1 MAKKFSKKKFLSIW
15 IPCISAAAVLGT
27 ALEIVSANS
36 YLSNVFDIYLGSGEI
51 VKTKAEGTEDWD
63 TEYYKEK
70 LTSSDESKAAG
81 EALTEEISNE
91 GFVLLKNDGTLPVS
105 TTKEIT
111 LLGRGSVDP
120 VYGGSGSGNV
130 DASKAATPRKGLE
143 KAGFSVDSG
152 AYDFYSGLDL
162 SSYPKSTIKMDSY
175 EQSQFFIGEIPTS
188 KFTFQVK
195 KDNVALVIVS
205 RGGGE
210 GGDLSTDLK
219 RDLNTT
225 AAKSLLDSNANAK
238 SEASNY
244 AEGQHQLELSKEEK
258 DLIEFAK
265 TNYSKVVVA
274 INSSNA
280 MELGDLEKDEKVSGI
295 IWCGSAGS
303 TGFNALGSIL
313 AGKVN
318 PSGSLPDIYVDDL
331 TKDPTF
337 VNFSRNGI
345 HAYTGI
351 DSEGEIGQGDSKNY
365 GYTAH
370 FVEYEEGIY
379 VGYKYYETASKEGFI
394 NYDDAVVYP
403 FGYGLSYTTFEKEL
417 TKSEVKGDKVEL
429 EVRVKNT
436 GNVAGKEEVQ
446 IYFTAP
452 YTDGGIEKASTNLI
466 DFGKTKELKSGEEVY
481 LTFSI
486 NIEDMAS
493 YDYKVN
499 KAYVLD
505 KGTYTIEV
513 KENSHEVTKFN
524 GEEQSFSFKL
534 DEKIYKDG
542 RSSDKSF
549 SGNQFD
555 DVNAKFSDTPTTGKA
570 TNMSRSDFASTYPST
585 PTEADADPKTA
596 LGTYGTIEE
605 LLKPYSNKNN
615 EEDTQPTIGAS
626 NGIQAADL
634 RGLSYDDS
642 TWDLLLDQ
650 LTEEDYTN
658 SGTYLN
664 TAAYNTKEIISIGK
678 QATEDHDGPQGFSVL
693 FGARPNA
700 CAYMSEPVLAATFNK
715 ELAKKMG
722 ETVGEEALQLGFTGW
737 YGPAMNTHRSAFA
750 GRNFEYYSEDG
761 VLGGLIAAE
770 VVKGSAEKGC
780 VAYIKHFAVNDQ
792 EAFRTGNLCTWLN
805 EQALRE
811 IYLKPFELAIKNS
824 TITVNYTSDELGTVS
839 QMEVKGAKAVMSSF
853 NRIGTTWAGGSK
865 ALMTNVLRDE
875 WGFEGVAES
884 DFNLY
889 GYMDPDQG
897 MRAGTDLQ
905 LSFGGK
911 DFTDTTSAT
920 ARQAIR
926 KAIKNATYMTVYSNV
941 MNGVAAGT
949 IITRKMSPW
958 RIGTLSADIVL
969 FTFAL
974 SGLAYVSYRMYK
986 FKKEDDIQIEE

>member
-1 MAKKFSKKKFLSIW
+1 MAKKFSKKKLLGIW
-15 IPCISAAAVLGT
+15 IPCISAATVLGL
-27 ALEIVSANS
+27 AFEIVSNNS
-36 YLSNVFDIYLGSGEI
+36 YLSNIFDIYLGRGEI
-51 VKTKAEGTEDWD
+51 VKTQAEGTEGWD
-63 TEYYKEK
+63 TQYYKKK
-70 LTSSDESKAAG
+70 LNSSDESKAAG
-81 EALTEEISNE
+81 EKLTEEISNE
-91 GFVLLKNDGTLPVS
+91 GFVLLKNDGTLPIS
-105 TTKEIT
+105 TNKEIT
-111 LLGRGSVDP
+111 LLGRGSIDP

-130 DASKAATPRKGLE
+130 DASKAATPKSGLE
-143 KAGFSVDSG
+143 KAGFKVDSG
-152 AYDFYSGLDL
+152 AYDFYKGIELKD
-162 SSYPKSTIKMDSY
+162 YPKTNIVMDNY
-175 EQSQFFIGEIPTS
+175 EKSQYFIGEVPAS
-188 KFTFQVK
+188 KFTFDIK
-195 KDNVALVIVS
+195 KDNVALVVVS

-225 AAKSLLDSNANAK
+225 QSKEILKSSPNAK
-238 SEASNY
+238 SEANNY
-244 AEGQHQLELSKEEK
+244 ADGQHQLELTKEEK
-258 DLIEFAK
+258 DVISFAK
-265 TNYSKVVVA
+265 ENYSKVVVA

-280 MELGDLEKDEKVSGI
+280 MELGDLDKDEKISGI
-295 IWCGSAGS
+295 VWCGSAGS

-318 PSGSLPDIYVDDL
+318 PSASLPDIYVEDL

-351 DSEGEIGQGDSKNY
+351 NKEGQVGQGDAANY

-379 VGYKYYETASKEGFI
+379 VGYKYYETASEEGFI

-403 FGYGLSYTTFEKEL
+403 FGYGLSYTTFEKEI
-417 TKSEVKGDKVEL
+417 TKSTVSGDFIEL

-446 IYFTAP
+446 LYYTAP
-452 YTDGGIEKASTNLI
+452 YTKGGIEKASTNLLE
-466 DFGKTKELKSGEEVY
+466 FGKTSTLEPNQEVFLK
-481 LTFSI
+481 FKI
-486 NIEDMAS
+486 NVEDMAS

-499 KAYVLD
+499 QAYVLD
-505 KGTYTIEV
+505 KGTYKIQV

-524 GEEQSFSFKL
+524 NKEQTVEFKL
-534 DEKIYKDG
+534 NEKIFKNG
-542 RSSDKSF
+542 RTSDFEF
-549 SGNQFD
+549 SGNQFN

-570 TNMSRSDFASTYPST
+570 TNMSRSNFKDTYPSA
-585 PTEADADPKTA
+585 PVEADADPKNT
-596 LGTYGTIEE
+596 LGDFGTIEE
-605 LLKPYSNKNN
+605 LIKPYTNKNN
-615 EEDTQPTIGAS
+615 EEDVQPTVGAS
-626 NGIQAADL
+626 NGIGSIDL
-634 RGLSYDDS
+634 RGLDYTDD

-650 LTEEDYTN
+650 LTDEDYKKAAD
-658 SGTYLN
+658 YLN
-664 TAAYNTKEIISIGK
+664 KCAYNTPAIESISK

-693 FGARPNA
+693 FGKRPNA
-700 CAYMSEPVLAATFNK
+700 CAYMSEPILAATFNK

-722 ETVGEEALQLGFTGW
+722 ETVGEEALQLGYTGW

-780 VAYIKHFAVNDQ
+780 VAYLKHFAVNDQ

-824 TITVNYTSDELGTVS
+824 LVTVNYISDELGTVS
-839 QMEVKGAKAVMSSF
+839 QKEIKGAKAVMSSF

-865 ALMTNVLRDE
+865 ALMTNVLRGE

-889 GYMDPDQG
+889 GYMDADQG

-905 LSFGGK
+905 LAFGK
-911 DFTDTTSAT
+911 PFADTESAT

-926 KAIKNATYMTVYSNV
+926 KSIKNSTYMSVYSNAI
-941 MNGVAAGT
+941 NGVAAGT
-949 IITRKMSPW
+949 IITRTMSPW
-958 RIGTLSADIVL
+958 RIGTVAADVCL

-974 SGLAYVSYRMYK
+974 SGLVYVSFRMYK
-986 FKKEDDIQIEE
+986 FKKMGEVVVSE

>member
-1 MAKKFSKKKFLSIW
+1 MAKKFSKKRLLGVW
-15 IPCISAAAVLGT
+15 IPCISAATILGL
-27 ALEIVSANS
+27 AFEIVSNNS
-36 YLSNVFDIYLGSGEI
+36 YLSNIFDIYLGRGEI

-63 TEYYKEK
+63 TEYYKK
-70 LTSSDESKAAG
+70 TLKSTDESKAAG

-91 GFVLLKNDGTLPVS
+91 GFVLLKNDGTLPIS

-111 LLGRGSVDP
+111 LLGRGSIDP

-130 DASKAATPRKGLE
+130 DASKAATPKKGLE
-143 KAGFSVDSG
+143 KAGFKVDSG
-152 AYDFYSGLDL
+152 AYAFYEGINLGE
-162 SSYPKSTIKMDSY
+162 YPKTNIVMDNY
-175 EQSQFFIGEIPTS
+175 EGSQYFIGEIPAS
-188 KFTFQVK
+188 KFTFNIK
-195 KDNVALVIVS
+195 KDNVALVVVS

-219 RDLNTT
+219 RDLNTK
-225 AAKSLLDSNANAK
+225 KSKELLGSSANAK
-238 SEASNY
+238 AEATNY
-244 AEGQHQLELSKEEK
+244 ADGQHQLELTKEEK
-258 DLIEFAK
+258 EVIEFAK

-280 MELGDLEKDEKVSGI
+280 MELGSLEKDEKISGI
-295 IWCGSAGS
+295 VWCGSAGS
-303 TGFNALGSIL
+303 TGFNALGNIL

-318 PSGSLPDIYVDDL
+318 PSASLPDIYVEDL

-351 DSEGEIGQGDSKNY
+351 DKEGQVGQGDASNY

-379 VGYKYYETASKEGFI
+379 VGYKYYETASEEGFI
-394 NYDDAVVYP
+394 NYDEAVVYP

-417 TKSEVKGDKVEL
+417 TKANLNGNHLEL

-436 GNVAGKEEVQ
+436 GSVAGKEEVQ
-446 IYFTAP
+446 LYYTAP
-452 YTDGGIEKASTNLI
+452 YTKGGIEKSSTNLL
-466 DFGKTKELKSGEEVY
+466 DFGKTSLLEPNQEVF
-481 LTFSI
+481 LNFRI
-486 NIEDMAS
+486 NIEEMAS
-493 YDYKVN
+493 YDYKVH

-505 KGTYTIEV
+505 EGTYKVQV
-513 KENSHEVTKFN
+513 KENSHEVTSYKDKKQ
-524 GEEQSFSFKL
+524 EYEFKL
-534 DEKIYKDG
+534 SEKVFTNG
-542 RSSDKSF
+542 RESDF
-549 SGNQFD
+549 TFTGNQFD
-555 DVNAKFSDTPTTGKA
+555 DVSAKFTDTPESGKA
-570 TNMSRSDFASTYPST
+570 TNMTRSNFRGTYPSA
-585 PTEADADPKTA
+585 PTDKDADPKNA
-596 LGTYGTIEE
+596 IGSFGTIEE
-605 LLKPYSNKNN
+605 LIKPYANKNN
-615 EEDTQPTIGAS
+615 EEDVQPTINAS
-626 NGIQAADL
+626 NGISSIDL
-634 RGLSYDDS
+634 RGLSYDDD

-650 LTEEDYTN
+650 LTDNDYN
-658 SGTYLN
+658 NAAQYLN
-664 TAAYNTKEIISIGK
+664 KCAYNTPAIESIGK

-693 FGARPNA
+693 FGDRPNA
-700 CAYMSEPVLAATFNK
+700 CAYMSEPILAATFNK
-715 ELAKKMG
+715 DLAKKMG
-722 ETVGEEALQLGFTGW
+722 QTVGEEALQLGYAGW

-780 VAYIKHFAVNDQ
+780 VAYLKHFAVNDQ
-792 EAFRTGNLCTWLN
+792 EAFRTGNLCTWVN

-824 TITVNYTSDELGTVS
+824 PVTINYISDEIGTVS
-839 QMEVKGAKAVMSSF
+839 TQEIKGAKAVMSSF

-865 ALMTNVLRDE
+865 ALMTNVLRGE

-889 GYMDPDQG
+889 GYMNADQG

-905 LSFGGK
+905 LAFGIPY
-911 DFTDTTSAT
+911 TDTTSAT

-926 KAIKNATYMTVYSNV
+926 KSIKNATFMSIYSNAI
-941 MNGVAAGT
+941 NGVAAGT

-958 RIGTLSADIVL
+958 RIGTLTADICL

-974 SGLAYVSYRMYK
+974 GGLAYISFRMYK
-986 FKKEDDIQIEE
+986 FKKEADIVVTE